1 MKKFLISAFFVVS
14 FGAYATY
21 NFFTSTTN
29 AQQTSSSNSGA
40 TPVIITNTPSGSAPP
55 TNTTPT
61 PVTTVP
67 ATVKTTPTKTV
78 TSTPTP
84 TPVVTVPKVP
94 TGQYVNG
101 TYTGSV
107 ADAYYGNIQV
117 EAVISGGKLTNVIFL
132 QSPGDR
138 STSRYINQQAMPQ
151 LKAEAIQAQSAN
163 VDGVSGASD
172 SSAAFKESLASAL
185 SQAKA

>member
-1 MKKFLISAFFVVS
+1 MKKFFISGLFIIGFSGYV
-14 FGAYATY
+14 AYSYFSQNTAQTVAVAATS
-21 NFFTSTTN
+21 NPIASTASQT
-29 AQQTSSSNSGA
+29 TSSASTGS
-40 TPVIITNTPSGSAPP
+40 SAPP
-55 TNTTPT
+55 TPAATNTPAPAVAVAVAQPT
-61 PVTTVP
+61 P
-67 ATVKTTPTKTV
+67 A
-78 TSTPTP
+78 
-84 TPVVTVPKVP
+84 PKAP
-94 TGQYVNG
+94 TGKYVNG
-101 TYTGSV
+101 TYTGEV

-132 QSPGDR
+132 QYPNDR

-172 SSAAFKESLASAL
+172 SSSAFVQSLSSAL